1 MNKTGNRLSLRYLA
15 VNSITFYRLVA
26 SVLLLYF
33 ILGRQYDLFKWF
45 LALSFFTDAIDGFLA
60 RRFKVVSVMG
70 AKVDSIADDFTVLVG
85 MIGLYFLK
93 QEFFV
98 QNIFYFSALLGL
110 FIGQV
115 AFALIRY
122 HKLTSFHT
130 FSAKLAAVLQGS
142 FLILIFF
149 LPQPP
154 MLLFYAAVAVTAI
167 DLIEEII
174 LVLLLPE
181 WKVNVKGIYWAMKE
195 KKNTRS

>member
-1 MNKTGNRLSLRYLA
+1 M
-15 VNSITFYRLVA
+15 
-26 SVLLLYF
+26 
-33 ILGRQYDLFKWF
+33 FKWF

-70 AKVDSIADDFTVLVG
+70 AKVDSIADDLTVLVG

-110 FIGQV
+110 FIAQV

-142 FLILIFF
+142 FLILMFF

-167 DLIEEII
+167 DLIEEMI

>member
-70 AKVDSIADDFTVLVG
+70 AKVDSIADDLTVLVG

-93 QEFFV
+93 QEFFI
-98 QNIFYFSALLGL
+98 QNIDIPFFQPINIFLVPARMYSPELR
-110 FIGQV
+110 
-115 AFALIRY
+115 LI
-122 HKLTSFHT
+122 
-130 FSAKLAAVLQGS
+130 
-142 FLILIFF
+142 
-149 LPQPP
+149 
-154 MLLFYAAVAVTAI
+154 
-167 DLIEEII
+167 
-174 LVLLLPE
+174 
-181 WKVNVKGIYWAMKE
+181 
-195 KKNTRS
+195 KK